1 MPRCPKLSYADDLI
15 HVVSGPYTSF
25 TAGSVAKKSSLGAK
39 RTTGPYLL
47 CSSCSVRVRVHERST
62 DRFHFLVNLAM
73 NGPWTDTGIG
83 ENSSPSLLVLLPYS
97 RVIGALTAT
106 FHRTCVS
113 SEESEEDWQWLAAVL
128 TVIYS
133 MQARFTGCQNA
144 RRARAGIRGRGC
156 AWGPPMHS
164 QFADLV
170 VPKRTKVR
178 TYAANLQPDFR
189 TTPAAQGCPATTW
202 NLQMAPSQPRSPH
215 LVILPSTS
223 ILPS

>member
-15 HVVSGPYTSF
+15 HVVPRPYTSF
-25 TAGSVAKKSSLGAK
+25 IAGSVAKKSPLGAK

-47 CSSCSVRVRVHERST
+47 CSSCSVRVREHERST

-113 SEESEEDWQWLAAVL
+113 SEESEEDWQWLAACL
-128 TVIYS
+128 DGD
-133 MQARFTGCQNA
+133 QQCKLH
-144 RRARAGIRGRGC
+144 AGPFHRMPKCTSSAGRYPGPGMRQGSTHAFAIRGFGR
-156 AWGPPMHS
+156 PET
-164 QFADLV
+164 D
-170 VPKRTKVR
+170 
-178 TYAANLQPDFR
+178 
-189 TTPAAQGCPATTW
+189 
-202 NLQMAPSQPRSPH
+202 
-215 LVILPSTS
+215 
-223 ILPS
+223 